1 LQRLQP
7 VFATVAKA
15 LTIAVFTMAGPVVLW
30 PGFCYYCIRWGEINL
45 LARWILVPL
54 IGAFI
59 GWLTNVLAI
68 RMLFRPRRP
77 LKIFCWTLQGL
88 IPKRQAEIAANI
100 AGVVDKNL
108 LPLDEVLAHINTP
121 DVAGRLTTVVAEL
134 ARRRLVER
142 LPSFIPQGLREAAGR
157 AIEETLYREMPSAL
171 QELID
176 ELGRNPGTFSIG
188 EILAAKFNKLNLN
201 QVEEVVV
208 EVAGRELRYIEW
220 LGGLLGFIIGLVQA
234 VLAGWR

>member
-1 LQRLQP
+1 M
-7 VFATVAKA
+7 
-15 LTIAVFTMAGPVVLW
+15 I
-30 PGFCYYCIRWGEINL
+30 
-45 LARWILVPL
+45 PL
-54 IGAFI
+54 IGALI
-59 GWLTNVLAI
+59 GWLTNVVAI

-108 LPLDEVLAHINTP
+108 LPFNEVLAHLNTP
-121 DVAGRLTTVVAEL
+121 AVVGRITAIVAEV

-142 LPSFIPQGLREAAGR
+142 LPSFIPQGLKETAGR
-157 AIEETLYREMPSAL
+157 SVEETLRRDMPSAL
-171 QELID
+171 QELIE
-176 ELGRNPGTFSIG
+176 ELGRSPGSFSIG
-188 EILAAKFNKLNLN
+188 ELVAAKFNKLNLN

-220 LGGLLGFIIGLVQA
+220 LGGLLGFLIGLVQA
-234 VLAGWR
+234 ALAGLR